1 MIVRLTPIFRSG
13 IRCASFCP
21 SWMDFVG
28 LVRTERLFGGMD
40 VPPFF
45 VFCVCFLL
53 YNIYELAENI
63 CDFSRGMNRRDP
75 FEL

>member
-1 MIVRLTPIFRSG
+1 M
-13 IRCASFCP
+13 
-21 SWMDFVG
+21 G